1 LAGCRAR
8 RSTSP
13 RRPHLTSAGVQGEC
27 GKEGAPEAADRRAQR
42 PLAARRRPR
51 RREGVAQIASQIIP
65 RGWEFDRE
73 YSSEDH
79 LTWYYPPSAI
89 EVDDDDERTEA
100 ITRIW
105 VSDPDQPNVILVG
118 EGGINVAMTVEQLFE
133 RLDVIEAY
141 RAGDAEPELG

>member
-1 LAGCRAR
+1 MSKASAAKKAR
-8 RSTSP
+8 RK
-13 RRPHLTSAGVQGEC
+13 RRI
-27 GKEGAPEAADRRAQR
+27 
-42 PLAARRRPR
+42 AARNDRWLPDDIHADV
-51 RREGVAQIASQIIP
+51 EGVAAIANQIIP

-133 RLDVIEAY
+133 RLDAIEAY

>member
-1 LAGCRAR
+1 MSKASAAKKAR
-8 RSTSP
+8 RK
-13 RRPHLTSAGVQGEC
+13 RRI
-27 GKEGAPEAADRRAQR
+27 
-42 PLAARRRPR
+42 AARNDRWLPDDVHADV
-51 RREGVAQIASQIIP
+51 EGVARIANQIIP

-141 RAGDAEPELG
+141 RAGDAEPEVG